1 MSDIQVADGLKKG
14 DPGGTI
20 TWPRGKLVV
29 PEGTVVKA
37 LYALVA
43 FNVEATVADGN
54 GMGPSAQAAALTAVE
69 VTLKT
74 DLGTSSP
81 ETPINGDDLA
91 TLQVDAQQILE
102 RDIVGGPGQAASVGE
117 EKGLQAALAAGANR
131 LVVAVPISL
140 GHVEFINQS
149 PQLYGCGASDLLDCE
164 LTFKLSRDLLAG
176 VEPNVKITGY
186 EVDLRVIPQR
196 TNSDGEPSINTV
208 AYKEVKGGEEDT
220 IEGPDFLTLAVDDIN
235 SELDD
240 TKIREITVSV
250 GGQVVTTDPAE
261 PKDVQFRFL
270 QDPNT
275 GATEA
280 GVANVRTPLFR
291 CVDQD
296 LRDMMPG
303 KVVVTQDEHLEDLI
317 ARYAGFPL
325 VPSKKVVERVMA
337 RARRDDAGGYIHAVN
352 AAAVEGIPVG
362 DEHLPFTGMR
372 YFKTEDVRFHTMAGL
387 RARRGGKVFV
397 WMPLQ
402 DLMMCATEYNLAMQ
416 DRTGDENTAKAAA
429 RAVLIKFGASIP
441 GIFDSSKGAP
451 PKGRETAV
459 FRVLKRMVTDMLE
472 DMAEVRARRP
482 EKTALRR
489 QALTDAGKSADDL
502 YAVELE

>member
-20 TWPRGKLVV
+20 SWPRGKLVV

-43 FNVEATVADGN
+43 FNVEATAADGN

-69 VTLKT
+69 VTFKT

-102 RDIVGGPGQAASVGE
+102 RDIVGGPGQAASIGD
-117 EKGLQAALAAGANR
+117 EKGLAAALAQGANR
-131 LVVAVPISL
+131 LVVAVPISM
-140 GHVEFINQS
+140 GHVEFINDS
-149 PQLYGCGASDLLDCE
+149 PKLFGCGASDLLDCE
-164 LTFKLSRDLLAG
+164 LTFKLLRDVLAG

-196 TNSDGEPSINTV
+196 TNSDGEPSINMV

-220 IEGPDFLTLAVDDIN
+220 VEGPDGLTLAADDLN
-235 SELDD
+235 NDLAD
-240 TKIREITVSV
+240 TDIGEITVSV

-275 GATEA
+275 GATEV

-291 CVDQD
+291 AVDQD
-296 LRDMMPG
+296 LRDMKPG
-303 KVVVTQDEHLEDLI
+303 KVVVTQDEHLEDFNI
-317 ARYAGFPL
+317 RFPHL
-325 VPSKKVVERVMA
+325 PLASSKKVVERVMA
-337 RARRDDAGGYIHAVN
+337 RAKRDDSGGYIHAVN
-352 AAAVEGIPVG
+352 GAAVEGIKVG

-387 RARRGGKVFV
+387 RAKRGGKVFA
-397 WMPLQ
+397 WMPMS
-402 DLMMCATEYNLAMQ
+402 DLMTCATEYRLAMQ
-416 DRTGDENTAKAAA
+416 DKTGDENTAKAAA
-429 RAVLIKFGASIP
+429 RAVLIKYGASIP

-451 PKGRETAV
+451 PKGRETPV
-459 FRVLKRMVTDMLE
+459 FDVFKRMVTDMLA
-472 DMAEVRARRP
+472 DMAEIRAGRP
-482 EKTALRR
+482 EKTELRR
-489 QALTDAGKSADDL
+489 QALIQAGKSPDEL
-502 YAVELE
+502 YAIERE